1 MDAGLH
7 EEDLGLVLGM
17 GFPASTGGL
26 TPFASAEGLFA
37 IVSKLD
43 ELARRVEARFAPSD
57 GLRRRGLHG

>member
-1 MDAGLH
+1 M
-7 EEDLGLVLGM
+7 GM